1 MPPRGDEDQI
11 DFGFRTPPRR
21 RKPRLGRPPKRTSG
35 VPHLPRAVNPRFP
48 LHVTLRVR
56 PEVWQL
62 RSRRCFRV
70 LDAAFRTATANL
82 DTRLAHF
89 SVQHNHVH
97 MIVET
102 RDARALARALQGLC
116 IRMAKGLNRVMNGRK
131 GTVFADRYHSR
142 PLRTPTEVRRA
153 IVYVLQ
159 NARKHFAQ
167 RGHRLSPGWMDE
179 CASGAWF
186 DGWTIPAGA
195 PAESPPVAAART
207 WLLTTGWRER
217 GGGPIRRD
225 EMPVTAAV
233 EPAPAQTF
241 RR

>member
-1 MPPRGDEDQI
+1 MKGDSEDEQI
-11 DFGFRTPPRR
+11 DFGFRTPARR
-21 RKPRLGRPPKRTSG
+21 RKPRLGRPKKRGSG
-35 VPHLPRAVNPRFP
+35 VPHLPRSVDARFP

-70 LDAAFRTATANL
+70 LDRAFRAASAKL

-97 MIVET
+97 MLVET
-102 RDARALARALQGLC
+102 RDARALARAIQGMC
-116 IRMAKGLNRVMNGRK
+116 IRMAKGLNRVMGRPK

-153 IVYVLQ
+153 LVYVL
-159 NARKHFAQ
+159 NNGRKHLA
-167 RGHRLSPGWMDE
+167 RLGHRLSPGWMDE
-179 CASGAWF
+179 YASGPWF
-186 DGWTIPAGA
+186 SGWTSPVRPPAG
-195 PAESPPVAAART
+195 EPPVREPKT

-225 EMPVTAAV
+225 EMPVDG
-233 EPAPAQTF
+233 
-241 RR
+241 

>member
-1 MPPRGDEDQI
+1 MTEQGGDDPQI

-21 RKPRLGRPPKRTSG
+21 RKPRPGRPKKRGSG
-35 VPHLPRAVNPRFP
+35 VPHLPRAVHARFP

-62 RSRRCFRV
+62 RSRRCFGV
-70 LDAAFRTATANL
+70 LERAFRAASGKL

-97 MIVET
+97 MLIEAT
-102 RDARALARALQGLC
+102 DARALARAVQGMS
-116 IRMAKGLNRVMNGRK
+116 IRMAKGLNRVMGRRK

-153 IVYVLQ
+153 LVYVLN

-186 DGWTIPAGA
+186 TGWSAPPRTPAG
-195 PAESPPVAAART
+195 EPPVTPPKT
-207 WLLTTGWRER
+207 WLLSTGWRDR

-225 EMPVTAAV
+225 EMPVDA
-233 EPAPAQTF
+233 
-241 RR
+241 